1 MSWFDTL
8 RGVVEQAYEF
18 ISNEETIGDTI
29 SEFAYTVQTG
39 YPRYILNN
47 FSLRDL
53 RKFLDS
59 PQLDTFFII
68 VMESEETDAESE
80 NSMRYGILYKNHSRD
95 GGWYVSSVGDTE
107 SMASVSMKKFITG
120 RGTEEE
126 EDLTGDT
133 RDILEEEEFF
143 SSEDICALEKNILLL
158 RPKIGSFSNE
168 KIRKKISLYE
178 AKTPHSK
185 GVGSEF
191 YVFQLILSQPEY
203 LDQDMFRFIR
213 DLMYKTI
220 TSENDMDTSGN
231 CKKICAFFDDTFKAY
246 RVGLLI

>member
-1 MSWFDTL
+1 MSWFDTI

-80 NSMRYGILYKNHSRD
+80 DSMKYGILYKNHSRD
-95 GGWYVSSVGDTE
+95 GEWHVSSVGDIA
-107 SMASVSMKKFITG
+107 SIASVSMKKFITG

-143 SSEDICALEKNILLL
+143 SSEDICALEKNVLLL

-178 AKTPHSK
+178 AKTPHGK

-220 TSENDMDTSGN
+220 ISENDTDTSSN

>member
-1 MSWFDTL
+1 MSWFDTI

-68 VMESEETDAESE
+68 ADVSDTTESEKYTK
-80 NSMRYGILYKNHSRD
+80 YGILYKNHSR
-95 GGWYVSSVGDTE
+95 GEEWYVSSINQSG
-107 SMASVSMKKFITG
+107 SIASVSLKKFITG
-120 RGTEEE
+120 RAIEDE
-126 EDLTGDT
+126 EDLSDHPS
-133 RDILEEEEFF
+133 DILSVDEEEFF
-143 SSEDICALEKNILLL
+143 SSEDVCAMEKNILLL

-178 AKTPHSK
+178 ARTPQDGRS
-185 GVGSEF
+185 VDSEF

-203 LDQDMFRFIR
+203 LDQDMWFGQLLHVYQRCPLKYGNRIR
-213 DLMYKTI
+213 HLG
-220 TSENDMDTSGN
+220 S
-231 CKKICAFFDDTFKAY
+231 
-246 RVGLLI
+246 VLI

>member
-18 ISNEETIGDTI
+18 ISNEENIGDTI

-68 VMESEETDAESE
+68 IMKNEELNTENG
-80 NSMRYGILYKNHSRD
+80 NSMKYGILYKNHSRD
-95 GGWYVSSVGDTE
+95 EGWYVSSVSDVE
-107 SMASVSMKKFITG
+107 SITSVSMKKFITG
-120 RGTEEE
+120 RGKEE
-126 EDLTGDT
+126 EDLTGDAI
-133 RDILEEEEFF
+133 DILDEEEFF
-143 SSEDICALEKNILLL
+143 SSDDICALEKNILLL

-178 AKTPHSK
+178 NKPPSDRSFS
-185 GVGSEF
+185 SEF

-203 LDQDMFRFIR
+203 LDRDMFRFIR
-213 DLMYKTI
+213 DLMYKTL
-220 TSENDMDTSGN
+220 TSETDTDTSGN
-231 CKKICAFFDDTFKAY
+231 CKKICAFFDDTFRSY

>member
-1 MSWFDTL
+1 MSWFDTV

-68 VMESEETDAESE
+68 AHILDDNTNVE
-80 NSMRYGILYKNHSRD
+80 YGILYKNHSK
-95 GGWYVSSVGDTE
+95 GEKWYVSSTDRIN
-107 SMASVSMKKFITG
+107 SINSISLKKFITNKDF
-120 RGTEEE
+120 EDE
-126 EDLTGDT
+126 EDISEFPS
-133 RDILEEEEFF
+133 DILSIEEDEMFF
-143 SSEDICALEKNILLL
+143 SEDVGATEKNILLL

-168 KIRKKISLYE
+168 RIRKKISLYE
-178 AKTPHSK
+178 NRTDSN
-185 GVGSEF
+185 GRDISSEF

-213 DLMYKTI
+213 DLIYKTI
-220 TSENDMDTSGN
+220 INKSDSETSSN